1 MPRIRLLAQ
10 ANVGGQTRFRGQE
23 CDVPA
28 DVAQSL
34 VSLSRAE
41 LVAREQP
48 ETPEGPAGRADKG
61 GQRRTVERR

>member
-10 ANVGGQTRFRGQE
+10 ANVGGQTRFRGE
-23 CDVPA
+23 EFDVPA

-41 LVAREQP
+41 LVTREQP
-48 ETPEGPAGRADKG
+48 ETPERVPGSRGA